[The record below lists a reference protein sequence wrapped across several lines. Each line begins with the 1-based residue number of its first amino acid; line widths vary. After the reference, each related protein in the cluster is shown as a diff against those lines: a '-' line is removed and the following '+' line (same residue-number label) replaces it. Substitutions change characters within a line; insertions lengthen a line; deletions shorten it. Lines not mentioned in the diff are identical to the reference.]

1 MVNLEGIVKVREK
14 IVAQNKLLRV
24 TEEFDRVFSL
34 ILDWVSQTTE
44 IWYLH
49 DCSDIFIFT

>member
-34 ILDWVSQTTE
+34 IWDWVSQTTE

-49 DCSDIFIFT
+49 NCSDIFIFT

>member
-44 IWYLH
+44 I
-49 DCSDIFIFT
+49 

>member
-14 IVAQNKLLRV
+14 IVAQKKLLRV
-24 TEEFDRVFSL
+24 TEEFDWVFSL